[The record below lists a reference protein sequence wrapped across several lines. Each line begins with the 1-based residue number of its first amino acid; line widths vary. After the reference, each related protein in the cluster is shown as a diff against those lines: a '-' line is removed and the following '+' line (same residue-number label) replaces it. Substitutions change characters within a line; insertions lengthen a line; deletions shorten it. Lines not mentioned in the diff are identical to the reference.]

1 MGVFDAGA
9 ENSGLGGLLGNRLT
23 PERAARFAARRINKM
38 NKAGLSTY
46 TYMSEMGSEI
56 ICLIGAS
63 DKVTEELKSTPIPT
77 GSGGWFDSSPP
88 PPPPVEAHKQP
99 AI

>member
-1 MGVFDAGA
+1 MSVELAKMSTTEPDRKFSKNFLMAMVFDAGA

-56 ICLIGAS
+56 ICLIGGA
-63 DKVTEELKSTPIPT
+63 
-77 GSGGWFDSSPP
+77 
-88 PPPPVEAHKQP
+88 
-99 AI
+99 